1 MDEESVSQNVICF
14 LLRPLARKILSWHF
28 VEPLGLVR
36 SISSTTKTLIS
47 KSSLYEVLENI
58 LRRSISEDD
67 RLGVPDLLHM

>member
-36 SISSTTKTLIS
+36 SISSTPKTLIS